1 MTSVVLKKVN
11 FLLLFYL
18 TLSSFAFCGDLNFI
32 KINKKVNESLT
43 LKSLSKKIDS
53 TNESDDINIKDLKGF
68 IILNFWASWCG
79 PCEDEI
85 KDINEFIDLR
95 NTLHP
100 DVKIYG
106 INIFDNK
113 KDALHFKKK
122 NPMDYPNFYDS
133 TNTIPVFF
141 GISGVPETYFLK
153 DNVIIYKY
161 VGKINSDDLLKGINK
176 AKSFNN

>member
-1 MTSVVLKKVN
+1 MMSVVQKKVN
-11 FLLLFYL
+11 LFLFVYL
-18 TLSSFAFCGDLNFI
+18 SLSTFVFSGDLNFI
-32 KINKKVNESLT
+32 KINKRVNESLN
-43 LKSLSKKIDS
+43 LKSLVDKMDS
-53 TNESDDINIKDLKGF
+53 SNEDNGLNIKDLNGF

-113 KDALHFKKK
+113 KDALSFKRK

-153 DNVIIYKY
+153 DNLIIYKY

>member
-1 MTSVVLKKVN
+1 M
-11 FLLLFYL
+11 
-18 TLSSFAFCGDLNFI
+18 NFI

-43 LKSLSKKIDS
+43 LKSLSKKMDS

-122 NPMDYPNFYDS
+122 NQ
-133 TNTIPVFF
+133 
-141 GISGVPETYFLK
+141 
-153 DNVIIYKY
+153 
-161 VGKINSDDLLKGINK
+161 
-176 AKSFNN
+176 

>member
-1 MTSVVLKKVN
+1 MMSVVLKKVN
-11 FLLLFYL
+11 FFLLFYL
-18 TLSSFAFCGDLNFI
+18 ALSSFAFCADLNFI

-43 LKSLSKKIDS
+43 LKSLSKKMDS
-53 TNESDDINIKDLKGF
+53 TNGNDDINIKDLKGF

-122 NPMDYPNFYDS
+122 NPMNYPNFYDS